1 MTINS
6 KRRLLGCALAFCL
19 SLAACKKDEKD
30 PTPEVEV
37 QAEAAAAGDIT
48 LHIEG
53 DAVLFPLDQA
63 AITPK
68 ISSPVRKFLVQR
80 GARVHKG
87 QLLAQ
92 LENRDMTAAAE
103 DASGSYQ
110 QAQSAYQTATK
121 ASVPEDYQKAE
132 LDFQQAKT
140 NLDVQQKIFDAR
152 QALFTQG
159 AIPGRDLDT
168 ARLNLVQAQAQFD
181 QARKHFEGAQ
191 AVTRDQALKNA
202 EGQLKSAHGKLQS
215 AEASVSYSEIRS
227 PIDGVVTD
235 RPFFAGE
242 MAAAGIPLITVMETA
257 SLLAKSHLPQTQAQ
271 QLKLGSPAT
280 VTVAGVEKPV
290 EGKVTLISPAL
301 DAGSTTVEVWVKIDN
316 KKGILKPGTSA
327 RVAITAQTVKDT
339 IVIPSSALLKDDA
352 GKMSVMVVDKS
363 TAKKREVTT
372 GISDGEDV
380 QILSGVKA
388 GEQVITTGG
397 YGLDDGTKVKVVAA
411 EEKKDEPGA
420 ADDKKDDSGDKKP
433 SADKKSGE
441 KD

>member
-1 MTINS
+1 MMNPS
-6 KRRLLGCALAFCL
+6 KRRVLGCALAL
-19 SLAACKKDEKD
+19 SMSMMACKKDEKEPAPD
-30 PTPEVEV
+30 VEV
-37 QAEAAAAGDIT
+37 QAEAAATADIT
-48 LHIEG
+48 QHVEG

-80 GARVHKG
+80 GARVHRG

-92 LENRDMTAAAE
+92 LENRDVEAAAE

-132 LDFQQAKT
+132 LDFAQAKT

-152 QALFTQG
+152 QTLFTQG

-181 QARKHFEGAQ
+181 QARKHFEGAK
-191 AVTRDQALKNA
+191 AVTREEALKNA

-215 AEASVSYSEIRS
+215 AQASVSYSEIRS
-227 PIDGVVTD
+227 PIDGIVTD

-242 MAAAGIPLITVMETA
+242 MAAAGTPLITVMETA
-257 SLLAKSHLPQTQAQ
+257 SLLAKSHLPQEEAQ
-271 QLKLGSPAT
+271 KLKVGAAASITISGL
-280 VTVAGVEKPV
+280 EKPV
-290 EGKVTLISPAL
+290 EGKVTLVSPAL
-301 DAGSTTVEVWVKIDN
+301 DTGSTTVEVWVKVDN
-316 KKGILKPGTSA
+316 KGGVLKPGTSA
-327 RVAITAQTVKDT
+327 RVSIAAETVKGAT
-339 IVIPSSALLKDDA
+339 VVPVSSILKDDA
-352 GKMSVMVVDKS
+352 GKTSVMVVEKGA
-363 TAKKREVTT
+363 AKKHEVTT
-372 GISDGEDV
+372 GIADGDDI
-380 QILSGVKA
+380 QIVSGVKV

-411 EEKKDEPGA
+411 DEKKDEA
-420 ADDKKDDSGDKKP
+420 AAGE
-433 SADKKSGE
+433 KKSGE
-441 KD
+441 KE

>member
-1 MTINS
+1 
-6 KRRLLGCALAFCL
+6 
-19 SLAACKKDEKD
+19 
-30 PTPEVEV
+30 VEV
-37 QAEAAAAGDIT
+37 QAEAAATADIT
-48 LHIEG
+48 QHVEG

-80 GARVHKG
+80 GARVHRG

-92 LENRDMTAAAE
+92 LENRDMAAAAE

-121 ASVPEDYQKAE
+121 ASLPEDYQKAE
-132 LDFQQAKT
+132 LDFAQAKT

-152 QALFTQG
+152 QTLLTQG

-181 QARKHFEGAQ
+181 QARKHFEGAK
-191 AVTRDQALKNA
+191 AVTRGEALKNA
-202 EGQLKSAHGKLQS
+202 EGQLKSAHGKFQS
-215 AEASVSYSEIRS
+215 AQASVSYSEIRS

-242 MAAAGIPLITVMETA
+242 MAAAGTPLITVMETA
-257 SLLAKSHLPQTQAQ
+257 SLLAKSHLPQGEAQ
-271 QLKLGSPAT
+271 KLKVGAAAT

-301 DAGSTTVEVWVKIDN
+301 DTGSTTVEVWVKVDN
-316 KKGILKPGTSA
+316 KSGVLKPGTSA
-327 RVAITAQTVKDT
+327 RVSIAAETVKGA
-339 IVIPSSALLKDDA
+339 IVVPASSILKDDA
-352 GKMSVMVVDKS
+352 GKISVMVVEKGA
-363 TAKKREVTT
+363 AKKREVTT
-372 GISDGEDV
+372 GIADGDDI
-380 QILSGVKA
+380 QIVSGVKA
-388 GEQVITTGG
+388 GEQVITTGA
-397 YGLDDGTKVKVVAA
+397 YGLDDGTKVKVVVAD
-411 EEKKDEPGA
+411 EKKDEPA
-420 ADDKKDDSGDKKP
+420 AVDM
-433 SADKKSGE
+433 KSGE